1 MDFRSDR
8 YNNNR
13 PWRDFAGQSRFAN
26 TQVVNTMFRDPVHQV
41 LEKIKNESFFKW
53 LNKMGGD
60 LMKRNQNLH
69 CQYHQDRGHTA
80 EDCRMLWDHL
90 YQLVREG
97 RLKQFLYHPSGQGGL
112 AGSELRRDAFSR
124 APLGMINIILAISG
138 RTGSYP
144 SRVMS
149 GIPWDL

>member
-1 MDFRSDR
+1 
-8 YNNNR
+8 
-13 PWRDFAGQSRFAN
+13 
-26 TQVVNTMFRDPVHQV
+26 
-41 LEKIKNESFFKW
+41 
-53 LNKMGGD
+53 
-60 LMKRNQNLH
+60 MKRNQNLH

-124 APLGMINIILAISG
+124 APLGMINIILATSG

-149 GIPWDL
+149 GIP